1 MRSLSASSACL
12 RMGFP
17 NFAAMTSKNRYAL
30 ILGASSGFGRAT
42 ALALAREGYHIIGV
56 HFDRAAGLKLVE
68 EITAELSSIGVR
80 HHFFNMNAVDAERR
94 ADLMRSIKEEFSK
107 HEGATI
113 RLMLHSLAFGTLKP
127 FVAPEGIDTISLK
140 NLEMTLDVMA
150 NSLVYYTQD
159 LIRNELMGPGGRIL
173 GLTSAGSTRVLPS
186 YGAVSA
192 AKAAME
198 SYCRQLALELA
209 PYGITA
215 NTIRAGVTF
224 TPALAKIPSNAE
236 IMDNAHMRNPY
247 HRLTTPDDVADVI
260 RLLVRDEAHWI
271 NGEVLGVD
279 GGEDSVDFTD
289 WKKS

>member
-1 MRSLSASSACL
+1 
-12 RMGFP
+12 
-17 NFAAMTSKNRYAL
+17 MTSQNRYAL

-42 ALALAREGYHIIGV
+42 VLALAREGYHIFGV
-56 HFDRAAGLKLVE
+56 HLDRAAGLKLVD
-68 EITAELSSIGVR
+68 EIKAELSTLGVR
-80 HHFFNMNAVDAERR
+80 HHFFNVNAVDAERR
-94 ADLMRSIKEEFSK
+94 AEIMAAIKEEFSK

-127 FVAPEGIDTISLK
+127 FVAPPGVDTISLK
-140 NLEMTLDVMA
+140 SLEMTMDVMA

-159 LIRNELMGPGGRIL
+159 LVRHGLMAPGGRIL

-209 PYGITA
+209 PYSITA
-215 NTIRAGVTF
+215 NTIRAGVTY
-224 TPALAKIPSNAE
+224 TPALAKIPGNAD

-247 HRLTTPDDVADVI
+247 HRLTTPEDVADVI

-279 GGEDSVDFTD
+279 GGEDAVDFTD